1 MAGTEIWRG
10 SRIRAAG
17 SRASAASDRG
27 SRGRR
32 AGLRLW
38 TVLNAQALLNG
49 TAGSSD
55 GVAFIE
61 DDRRRLAARRAN

>member
-10 SRIRAAG
+10 SRIRAAD
-17 SRASAASDRG
+17 SRASTANDRG

-49 TAGSSD
+49 
-55 GVAFIE
+55 
-61 DDRRRLAARRAN
+61 ARPHQ